1 MSLPLHLL
9 ALLAAL
15 LAATLLPPAAAAQ
28 TLYKCTD
35 ATGQVAFQQTPCTG
49 AGKAEQ
55 VQVPQPNI
63 VEGRPA
69 GEAGLRASIQRRE
82 AAQAALARG
91 EVIPGLT
98 EREVVQL
105 LGAPMRV
112 NSDWVNGRESR
123 QLVYRY
129 ADGSARYVYTRDGIT
144 YASQYREGHG
154 RPVGAAARQCYTDE
168 QIQGA
173 DVNAGSL
180 LHSPPERERRRAEV
194 QRMKLN
200 RC

>member
-1 MSLPLHLL
+1 MNLPLQLCALLL
-9 ALLAAL
+9 ALLAS
-15 LAATLLPPAAAAQ
+15 LAPATAAAQ
-28 TLYKCTD
+28 SLYKCTGPG
-35 ATGQVAFQQTPCTG
+35 GQVAFQQTPCTG

-55 VQVPQPNI
+55 LQVPAPNI
-63 VEGRPA
+63 VEGNPA
-69 GEAGLRASIQRRE
+69 GEAGLRAAIQRRE
-82 AAQAALARG
+82 AARAALARG
-91 EVIPGLT
+91 QVIDGLS

-105 LGAPMRV
+105 LGSPMVV
-112 NSDWVNGRESR
+112 NSDFVNGRESR

-129 ADGSARYVYTRDGIT
+129 ADGSTRYVYTRDGIT
-144 YASQYREGHG
+144 YASQYREGYG
-154 RPVGAAARQCYTDE
+154 RTRPAPARTCFTDE